1 VVGWLMYIMFAY
13 QDSSNLADLFFFL
26 QNTKNQSIIMLSRHV
41 SPQSSLV
48 RRSVVAQQT
57 RGILGISAALDR
69 KLYRAAKSVMPTISK
84 TEQIALACGTIGF
97 DRDIFTG
104 SPSLK
109 KLVDTYQPVLSAE
122 EQAFLTDKVDHLCS
136 LISDHEVVTNRDFN
150 KATWDYMRSEGFFAL
165 KIPKEWGGLQF
176 STHAVSQIL
185 AKLAT
190 HCFDANATVAVP
202 NSLGPGELLARYGTL
217 EQKEYFL
224 PRLADGTLI
233 PCFGLTGPHS
243 GSDATSL
250 IGSEC
255 IVEERKGELGVRAT
269 FQKRYITLA
278 PVAGVVG
285 LGLNLKDP
293 NNLLKGKGESGFT
306 VALLERD
313 HPGLRMGPR
322 HNPLNAA
329 FMNGTVE
336 GEDVWIPMSLILGGQ
351 ERCGFG
357 WHMFVECLAEGRG
370 VSLPAGS
377 VGAGRA
383 VVSGVGAY
391 TRIRKQFRVPIAEFG
406 GIQEGKSLYLFC
418 RLLIRL

>member
-1 VVGWLMYIMFAY
+1 MV
-13 QDSSNLADLFFFL
+13 
-26 QNTKNQSIIMLSRHV
+26 
-41 SPQSSLV
+41 
-48 RRSVVAQQT
+48 VVAQGGKNVLLPGVGNVQT
-57 RGILGISAALDR
+57 RTILGLSKVID
-69 KLYRAAKSVMPTISK
+69 KQLYRAARSVMPAISK
-84 TEQIALACGTIGF
+84 TEQIALGCGTIGF

-109 KLVDTYQPVLSAE
+109 KLVDTYNPKLSAE
-122 EQAFLTDKVDHLCS
+122 EEAYMNKQVTELCNLINDHDVVVDK
-136 LISDHEVVTNRDFN
+136 DFS
-150 KATWDYMRSEGFFAL
+150 KAAWDYMRDEKFFGM
-165 KIPKEWGGLQF
+165 KIPKEWGGLGF

-217 EQKEYFL
+217 AQKEYFL

-250 IGSEC
+250 IGSDA
-255 IVEERKGELGVRAT
+255 IVEERNGVVGIVAN
-269 FQKRYITLA
+269 FKKRYITLA

-285 LGLNLKDP
+285 IGLNLSDP
-293 NNLLKGKGESGFT
+293 NNLLKGKGDTGFT
-306 VALLERD
+306 VALLERN

-322 HNPLNAA
+322 HMPLNAA

-336 GEDVWIPMSLILGGQ
+336 GENVWIPMENILGGQ

-377 VGAGRA
+377 VGAGRS

-391 TRIRKQFRVPIAEFG
+391 SRIRKQFRVPIAEFG
-406 GIQEGKSLYLFC
+406 GIQEGTFVPLHMQFHILF
-418 RLLIRL
+418 LFFQIKKKYTGANNTLQFFIFHMIS